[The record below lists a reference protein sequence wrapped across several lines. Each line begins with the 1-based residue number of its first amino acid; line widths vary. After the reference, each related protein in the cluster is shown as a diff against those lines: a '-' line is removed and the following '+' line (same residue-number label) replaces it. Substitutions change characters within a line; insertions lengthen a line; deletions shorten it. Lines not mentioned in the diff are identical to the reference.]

1 MYRTFLSMLM
11 VIYSVGTLAGCH
23 RDQDE
28 KGEQGKGEQKKMA
41 LPLPVG
47 TPKRPQGMT
56 ALTVKSGTEPFSKQ
70 DVVEYFKKH
79 NLPKNSTSVTDFQVD
94 TLEFLTSKE
103 VSQRLQGVTTGLG
116 DNERVGFVTL
126 KGSFVFTGPPKRG
139 KPATFGRAYAVF
151 DATTGNLLMAG
162 TLERSDQPR

>member
-1 MYRTFLSMLM
+1 MYRTFLSMLL
-11 VIYSVGTLAGCH
+11 VIYSLGTLAGCH

-28 KGEQGKGEQKKMA
+28 KSDQGKGEQKKMA
-41 LPLPVG
+41 LPPPVG

-56 ALTVKSGTEPFSKQ
+56 ALAVKAGTVPFSKP

-126 KGSFVFTGPPKRG
+126 SGSFVFTGPPKRG
-139 KPATFGRAYAVF
+139 KPATFSRAYAMF
-151 DATTGNLLMAG
+151 DATNGNLLMAG
-162 TLERSDQPR
+162 TLERTDQPR

>member
-1 MYRTFLSMLM
+1 MHRTFLSMLL
-11 VIYSVGTLAGCH
+11 VVCGFGTLAGCH
-23 RDQDE
+23 RDRDE

-56 ALTVKSGTEPFSKQ
+56 ALTVKPGPEPFSKQ
-70 DVVEYFKKH
+70 DVIEYFKKH
-79 NLPKNSTSVTDFQVD
+79 NLPKNSGSVTQFQVD

-126 KGSFVFTGPPKRG
+126 TGSFVFTGPPKRG
-139 KPATFGRAYAVF
+139 KPATFSRAYAVF
-151 DATTGNLLMAG
+151 DTTTGNLLMAG
-162 TLERSDQPR
+162 TLERTERPR